1 MRRSTTGTRAWG
13 GAALVWA
20 AVAALLP
27 LSRYGAPTPRWDV
40 LAALGA
46 ALLCGLG
53 WVAATWRAP
62 RFVPAPPEDR
72 PADDAARLPAR
83 LPHPPLVSL
92 ARGLAGA
99 LAGYALVSALLLAW
113 QPDGRQA
120 RTLAALQ
127 DAGATVSTGT
137 ITAVTSQEESNVG
150 VSGQKFGS
158 YWYASFTA
166 ELSDGTRL
174 PVDRGIVAG
183 VPSGWREVE
192 VLHVPGRPELG
203 GWVDDSTDIT
213 AYVRTWRPPFAA
225 GPWFLTAFA
234 VAASLA
240 HLGRRSGRF
249 GPHRVLAEDAAAGRV
264 KAFRVDTLTA
274 VRNEHTTVGSRAGT
288 TQVVVHRSLR
298 ASGER
303 GKLELHVPDADIPA
317 LAAEFGASGGWLMW
331 ANRWRLVRES
341 RFVPCFF
348 VAPDGRVFRCTAY
361 PKDLARLREREVA
374 SERSTDPS
382 VTVRDWAGLCGTSL
396 AVRLLL
402 VVLHTAVAACALPA
416 LTGTASHLT
425 GYLPLAAAGVAAA
438 VTGYLVKRPAATDD
452 LPVWERRRSR
462 DRRVRRA
469 EA

>member
-13 GAALVWA
+13 GAALVCA

-27 LSRYGAPTPRWDV
+27 WLRYGAPTPRWDV

-62 RFVPAPPEDR
+62 RFVPAPPEGR
-72 PADDAARLPAR
+72 PADGAPRLPAR
-83 LPHPPLVSL
+83 LPRPPLASL
-92 ARGLAGA
+92 ARGLSYA

-120 RTLAALQ
+120 RALAALQ
-127 DAGATVSTGT
+127 DAGATVSTGR
-137 ITAVTSQEESNVG
+137 ITDVTSREQAIGGSA
-150 VSGQKFGS
+150 GQKSSS

-174 PVDRGIVAG
+174 SVDRGIV
-183 VPSGWREVE
+183 VSTPSGWRKVK

-203 GWVDDSTDIT
+203 GWADASTDLM
-213 AYVRTWRPPFAA
+213 AYVQTWRPPLSPVP
-225 GPWFLTAFA
+225 GLLTAFA
-234 VAASLA
+234 AVATLA
-240 HLGRRSGRF
+240 HLNGRFGRF

-264 KAFRVDTLTA
+264 KAFRVDALTA
-274 VRNEHTTVGSRAGT
+274 VRDEHTTVGARAGT
-288 TQVVVHRSLR
+288 TRVVVRRELH
-298 ASGER
+298 ASGEGGTLR
-303 GKLELHVPDADIPA
+303 LYVRDVDMAA
-317 LAAEFGASGGWLMW
+317 LAAEFGTSGGWLMW
-331 ANRWRLVRES
+331 ANRWRSVRGS
-341 RFVPCFF
+341 KPVPCAF
-348 VAPDGRVFRCTAY
+348 VVPDGRAFRCTAQ
-361 PKDLARLREREVA
+361 PADLALLRESGAA
-374 SERSTDPS
+374 SEQSTDPS
-382 VTVRDWAGLCGTSL
+382 VTVRDWSGLCGTSP

-402 VVLHTAVAACALPA
+402 VLLYTAVAACALPA

-425 GYLPLAAAGVAAA
+425 GYLPLPAAA
-438 VTGYLVKRPAATDD
+438 VAAVVAGYLVTRPVATDD

-462 DRRVRRA
+462 DRRVRA